1 MRERRVGSRGIAAEQ
16 RRRDWYVEWAADDDA
31 RLAVMETGQLS
42 VRFGEG
48 VLEVVGVFAVGD
60 GDVEFA
66 GQTEELASAGIGN
79 DGDGE
84 LIGAAVHGAGV
95 LEDEGADAAV
105 ESAGDTL
112 DGDVAGRALDVGA
125 SGQHCSLAG
134 AFEIA
139 VDLFVDG
146 HPAEGGVLEF
156 AIGSLGSEFHFKGSG
171 RVSRH
176 DSSLLD

>member
-1 MRERRVGSRGIAAEQ
+1 MRKEKAAWMLERRAGSRGIAAEQ

-48 VLEVVGVFAVGD
+48 VLEVVGVFAAGD

-66 GQTEELASAGIGN
+66 GPTEELASAC
-79 DGDGE
+79 
-84 LIGAAVHGAGV
+84 
-95 LEDEGADAAV
+95 
-105 ESAGDTL
+105 
-112 DGDVAGRALDVGA
+112 
-125 SGQHCSLAG
+125 GQHGSLAG
-134 AFEIA
+134 GFEIA
-139 VDLFVDG
+139 VDLLVDG
-146 HPAEGGVLEF
+146 QPAEGGVLEF